1 MHVDLITVCYLSYVY
16 VCVCVCVGLLAT
28 HISPLPPVVDDT
40 LDSVLAG
47 SDEEEESE
55 AIVGKVLDEIGIEM
69 TSKVSRSKGR
79 WKAKGSNTAQSLRYR
94 AQWYLSLQDRTLTE
108 R

>member
-28 HISPLPPVVDDT
+28 HISPIPPVVDDT

-69 TSKVSRSKGR
+69 TSKVSRWRGR

-94 AQWYLSLQDRTLTE
+94 A
-108 R
+108 